1 MALHSL
7 RISTLAFVAGLALLG
22 SPACKKGEEASPE
35 QGRRPGKQA
44 MSFPVEVVP
53 VSAERVEYA
62 VSAVGSVE
70 AFEQVQLTA
79 RVAGVV
85 EAVRFMEGDEVKQ
98 GQVLVEIDPARY
110 NLAVRA
116 ARATLDR
123 MTATQAEAAAGLER
137 REAEG
142 AEGVFSKEDIASWR
156 SKAATTAAQVAEAKV
171 AVDQALLN
179 LRDAYVRAPIQG
191 KIQTRT
197 VQTGQHV
204 AVGTVLATLL
214 RRDPLLLRFQIPAA
228 EAPRVRPGME
238 ARFQIKGDARTH
250 AAKLTHVADAADP
263 ATRMV
268 AVTGEVQ
275 GEGKDLL
282 RPGTFAEVTVPV
294 GASGDAPV
302 IPLTAVR
309 PSERGF
315 LAYVVDGTTARER
328 VLSLGLRTPDGRVEV
343 KSGLSAGERLV
354 VRGAE
359 ALREGAQVRVG
370 PPGSMP
376 GGDAAGHGGKG
387 GTAPPGS
394 PPGAAPAASGAAA
407 PAAPGAAAPAAPGA
421 AAPAAPGAAAPAAPG
436 AAAPAAP
443 GAAAPA
449 SPAGSAPATSPASST
464 RSAQ

>member
-1 MALHSL
+1 MVLQPIRVAALAL
-7 RISTLAFVAGLALLG
+7 VAGLVFLG
-22 SPACKKGEEASPE
+22 SPACKKGGEASPE
-35 QGRRPGKQA
+35 QGRKPAKQGL
-44 MSFPVEVVP
+44 SFPVEVVP
-53 VSAERVEYA
+53 VAAERVEYA
-62 VSAVGSVE
+62 VPAVGAVE

-85 EAVRFMEGDEVKQ
+85 EAVRFMEGAEVKA

-142 AEGVFSKEDIASWR
+142 ADGVFSKEDVASWR
-156 SKAATTAAQVAEAKV
+156 SRAATTAAQVAEAKV

-204 AVGTVLATLL
+204 PVGTVLATLL

-228 EAPRVRPGME
+228 DAPRVRPDME
-238 ARFQIKGDARTH
+238 ARFTVKGDARTYS
-250 AAKLTHVADAADP
+250 ARLTHVADAADP

-275 GEGKDLL
+275 GEGKELL

-302 IPLTAVR
+302 IPLTSVR

-343 KSGLSAGERLV
+343 KSGLSVGELLV
-354 VRGAE
+354 TRGAE
-359 ALREGAQVRVG
+359 ALREGAQVRIAA
-370 PPGSMP
+370 PGSVP
-376 GGDAAGHGGKG
+376 GGQAAGHRPEGGADASASAAG
-387 GTAPPGS
+387 AS
-394 PPGAAPAASGAAA
+394 PPASSGASPPAASSGASP
-407 PAAPGAAAPAAPGA
+407 PASSGASPLT
-421 AAPAAPGAAAPAAPG
+421 
-436 AAAPAAP
+436 
-443 GAAAPA
+443 APA
-449 SPAGSAPATSPASST
+449 SSS
-464 RSAQ
+464 RSVP

>member
-1 MALHSL
+1 MALQPL
-7 RISTLAFVAGLALLG
+7 RVAALALVAGLVFLG
-22 SPACKKGEEASPE
+22 SPACKKGDEASPE
-35 QGRRPGKQA
+35 QGRRPGKGT
-44 MSFPVEVVP
+44 SFPVEVVP
-53 VSAERVEYA
+53 VAAERVEYA
-62 VSAVGSVE
+62 VPAVGTVE

-85 EAVRFMEGDEVKQ
+85 EAVRFMEGDEVKA

-142 AEGVFSKEDIASWR
+142 AEGVFSKEDVASWR
-156 SKAATTAAQVAEAKV
+156 SRSAITSAQVAEAKI

-214 RRDPLLLRFQIPAA
+214 RRDPLLLRFQIPAPDA
-228 EAPRVRPGME
+228 TRIRPDME
-238 ARFQIKGDARTH
+238 ARFQVKGDARTYT
-250 AAKLTHVADAADP
+250 AKLTHVADAADP

-275 GEGKDLL
+275 GEGKELL
-282 RPGTFAEVTVPV
+282 RAGTFAEVTVPV

-370 PPGSMP
+370 PPGSLP
-376 GGDAAGHGGKG
+376 EGQTAGHAREGAGA
-387 GTAPPGS
+387 TPPS
-394 PPGAAPAASGAAA
+394 SAGAAA
-407 PAAPGAAAPAAPGA
+407 PAAPGGATPPSSAGA
-421 AAPAAPGAAAPAAPG
+421 AAPAAPGG
-436 AAAPAAP
+436 ATPPSSA
-443 GAAAPA
+443 GAT
-449 SPAGSAPATSPASST
+449 PATSPASST
-464 RSAQ
+464 RSAP

>member
-1 MALHSL
+1 MVLQ
-7 RISTLAFVAGLALLG
+7 RIRIAALALVVGLVFFG
-22 SPACKKGEEASPE
+22 TPGCKKGEATPE
-35 QGRRPGKQA
+35 QGRRQGRQA

-53 VSAERVEYA
+53 VTAEQVEY
-62 VSAVGSVE
+62 VVPAVGTVE

-85 EAVRFMEGDEVKQ
+85 EAVRFMEGDEVKA

-123 MTATQAEAAAGLER
+123 VTAAQAEAAAGLER

-142 AEGVFSKEDIASWR
+142 AEGVFSKEEIASWR
-156 SKAATTAAQVAEAKV
+156 SRSATTAAQVAEARV
-171 AVDQALLN
+171 ALDQALLN

-197 VQTGQHV
+197 VQTGQYV

-214 RRDPLLLRFQIPAA
+214 RRDPLLLRFQIPDA

-238 ARFQIKGDARTH
+238 ARFTVKGDARTFT
-250 AAKLTHVADAADP
+250 AKLTHVADAADP

-275 GEGKDLL
+275 GEGKDVL

-294 GASGDAPV
+294 GSSGDAPV

-315 LAYVVDGTTARER
+315 LAYVVDGDVARER
-328 VLSLGLRTPDGRVEV
+328 VLSLGLRTANGRVEV
-343 KSGLSAGERLV
+343 KSGLSVGERLV

-359 ALREGAQVRVG
+359 ALRDGVRVRIGSPVGGPGAQA
-370 PPGSMP
+370 
-376 GGDAAGHGGKG
+376 GDGAGAGE
-387 GTAPPGS
+387 APP
-394 PPGAAPAASGAAA
+394 PPSGAAPSAASSAAAPSSSGAATPSDVPA
-407 PAAPGAAAPAAPGA
+407 AASSPAAPAGATPQT
-421 AAPAAPGAAAPAAPG
+421 
-436 AAAPAAP
+436 
-443 GAAAPA
+443 
-449 SPAGSAPATSPASST
+449 SPRSAP
-464 RSAQ
+464 

>member
-1 MALHSL
+1 MVLQPI
-7 RISTLAFVAGLALLG
+7 RVAALALVAALVFLG
-22 SPACKKGEEASPE
+22 SPACKKGGEASPE
-35 QGRRPGKQA
+35 QGRKPAKQGL
-44 MSFPVEVVP
+44 SFPVEVVP
-53 VSAERVEYA
+53 VAAERVEYA
-62 VSAVGSVE
+62 VPAVGAVE

-85 EAVRFMEGDEVKQ
+85 EAVRFMEGAEVKA

-123 MTATQAEAAAGLER
+123 VTATQAEAAAGLER

-142 AEGVFSKEDIASWR
+142 ADGVFSKEDVASWR
-156 SKAATTAAQVAEAKV
+156 SRAATTAAQVAEAKV

-204 AVGTVLATLL
+204 PVGTVLATLL

-228 EAPRVRPGME
+228 DAPRVRPDME
-238 ARFQIKGDARTH
+238 ARFTVKGDARTYS
-250 AAKLTHVADAADP
+250 ARLTHVADAADP

-275 GEGKDLL
+275 GEGKELL

-302 IPLTAVR
+302 IPLTSVR

-343 KSGLSAGERLV
+343 KSGLSVGELLV
-354 VRGAE
+354 ARGAE
-359 ALREGAQVRVG
+359 ALREGAQVRIAA
-370 PPGSMP
+370 PGSVP
-376 GGDAAGHGGKG
+376 GGQAAGRHPEGGADASASAAG
-387 GTAPPGS
+387 AS
-394 PPGAAPAASGAAA
+394 PPAASSGASP
-407 PAAPGAAAPAAPGA
+407 PAASSGASPLT
-421 AAPAAPGAAAPAAPG
+421 
-436 AAAPAAP
+436 
-443 GAAAPA
+443 APA
-449 SPAGSAPATSPASST
+449 SSS
-464 RSAQ
+464 RSVP

>member
-1 MALHSL
+1 MVLQPIRVAALAL
-7 RISTLAFVAGLALLG
+7 VAGLVFLG
-22 SPACKKGEEASPE
+22 SPACKKGGEASPE
-35 QGRRPGKQA
+35 QGRKPAKQGL
-44 MSFPVEVVP
+44 SFPVEVVP
-53 VSAERVEYA
+53 VAAERVEYA
-62 VSAVGSVE
+62 VPAVGAVE

-85 EAVRFMEGDEVKQ
+85 EAVRFMEGAEVKA

-142 AEGVFSKEDIASWR
+142 ADGVFSKEDVASWR
-156 SKAATTAAQVAEAKV
+156 SRAATTAAQVAEAKV

-204 AVGTVLATLL
+204 PVGTVLATLL

-228 EAPRVRPGME
+228 DAPRVRPDME
-238 ARFQIKGDARTH
+238 ARFTVKGDARTYS
-250 AAKLTHVADAADP
+250 ARLTHVADAADP

-275 GEGKDLL
+275 GEGKELL

-302 IPLTAVR
+302 IPLTSVR

-343 KSGLSAGERLV
+343 KSGLSVGELLV
-354 VRGAE
+354 TRGAE
-359 ALREGAQVRVG
+359 ALREGAQVRIAA
-370 PPGSMP
+370 PGSVP
-376 GGDAAGHGGKG
+376 GGQAAGHRPEGGADAG
-387 GTAPPGS
+387 ASAAGAS
-394 PPGAAPAASGAAA
+394 PPASSGASPPAASSGASP
-407 PAAPGAAAPAAPGA
+407 PASSGASPLT
-421 AAPAAPGAAAPAAPG
+421 
-436 AAAPAAP
+436 
-443 GAAAPA
+443 APA
-449 SPAGSAPATSPASST
+449 SSS
-464 RSAQ
+464 RSVP

>member
-1 MALHSL
+1 MVLQPI
-7 RISTLAFVAGLALLG
+7 RIAALALVSGLLFLG
-22 SPACKKGEEASPE
+22 SPACSKGEEASAE
-35 QGRRPGKQA
+35 KGRRPGKQG
-44 MSFPVEVVP
+44 MSFPVEVVT
-53 VSAERVEYA
+53 VAAERVEYA
-62 VSAVGSVE
+62 IPAVGTVE

-85 EAVRFMEGDEVKQ
+85 EAVRFMEGDEVKAA
-98 GQVLVEIDPARY
+98 QVLVEIDPARY

-123 MTATQAEAAAGLER
+123 MNATQAEAASGLER

-156 SKAATTAAQVAEAKV
+156 SRAATTAAQVAEAKV
-171 AVDQALLN
+171 ALDQALLN
-179 LRDAYVRAPIQG
+179 LRDAYVRAPIAG

-204 AVGTVLATLL
+204 AVGAVLATLL

-228 EAPRVRPGME
+228 DALRIRPGME
-238 ARFQIKGDARTH
+238 ARFQVKGDAQTYSAR
-250 AAKLTHVADAADP
+250 LTHVADAADP

-275 GEGKDLL
+275 GEGKELL

-328 VLSLGLRTPDGRVEV
+328 VLSLGLRTPNGRVEV
-343 KSGLSAGERLV
+343 KSGLAVGERLV

-359 ALREGAQVRVG
+359 ALREGAQVRVA

-376 GGDAAGHGGKG
+376 GGQPAGHAGEGAG
-387 GTAPPGS
+387 AS
-394 PPGAAPAASGAAA
+394 P
-407 PAAPGAAAPAAPGA
+407 
-421 AAPAAPGAAAPAAPG
+421 
-436 AAAPAAP
+436 
-443 GAAAPA
+443 PA
-449 SPAGSAPATSPASST
+449 SPAGPAPTAPAGSSPTTPAGAPAPTPPAGPAPATSPASST
-464 RSAQ
+464 RSAP

>member
-1 MALHSL
+1 
-7 RISTLAFVAGLALLG
+7 
-22 SPACKKGEEASPE
+22 
-35 QGRRPGKQA
+35 

-53 VSAERVEYA
+53 VAAERVEYA
-62 VSAVGSVE
+62 VPAVGSVE

-156 SKAATTAAQVAEAKV
+156 SKAATTAAQVSEAKV

-204 AVGTVLATLL
+204 AVGMVLATLL

-228 EAPRVRPGME
+228 EAPRVQPGME
-238 ARFQIKGDARTH
+238 ARFQIKGDARTFT
-250 AAKLTHVADAADP
+250 AKLTHVADAADP

-376 GGDAAGHGGKG
+376 GDQAAGHGGKAGAEG
-387 GTAPPGS
+387 GPAPPGS
-394 PPGAAPAASGAAA
+394 PPGAA
-407 PAAPGAAAPAAPGA
+407 APGAGAPAPPGA
-421 AAPAAPGAAAPAAPG
+421 G
-436 AAAPAAP
+436 APAAP

>member
-1 MALHSL
+1 MALQPF
-7 RISTLAFVAGLALLG
+7 RVAALALVAGLVLIG

-35 QGRRPGKQA
+35 QGRRPGKQG
-44 MSFPVEVVP
+44 MSFPVEIAQVA
-53 VSAERVEYA
+53 AERVEYA
-62 VSAVGSVE
+62 VPAVGSVD

-85 EAVRFMEGDEVKQ
+85 ETVRFMEGDEVKA

-123 MTATQAEAAAGLER
+123 MTATQAEAASGLER

-142 AEGVFSKEDIASWR
+142 AEGVFSKEDVASWR
-156 SKAATTAAQVAEAKV
+156 SRSATTAAQVAEAKV

-191 KIQTRT
+191 RIQTRT

-228 EAPRVRPGME
+228 DAARVRTGME
-238 ARFQIKGDARTH
+238 ARFTVKGDARAYT
-250 AAKLTHVADAADP
+250 AELTHVADAADP

-275 GEGKDLL
+275 GEGKELL

-294 GASGDAPV
+294 GASGEAPV
-302 IPLTAVR
+302 IPQTAVR

-328 VLSLGLRTPDGRVEV
+328 VLSLGLRTADGRVEV
-343 KSGLSAGERLV
+343 KSGLSVGERLV

-359 ALREGAQVRVG
+359 ALRDGSQVRAAQ
-370 PPGSMP
+370 PGSMP
-376 GGDAAGHGGKG
+376 EGQAAGHAREGEG
-387 GTAPPGS
+387 AGS
-394 PPGAAPAASGAAA
+394 PPGSSAGSP
-407 PAAPGAAAPAAPGA
+407 PGSSAGSPP
-421 AAPAAPGAAAPAAPG
+421 PTL
-436 AAAPAAP
+436 
-443 GAAAPA
+443 PA
-449 SPAGSAPATSPASST
+449 SSSAAPAGSAPATSPASST
-464 RSAQ
+464 RSAP

>member
-1 MALHSL
+1 MALQPI
-7 RISTLAFVAGLALLG
+7 RVAALALVAGLVLIG

-35 QGRRPGKQA
+35 QGRRPGKQG
-44 MSFPVEVVP
+44 MSFPVEVAP
-53 VSAERVEYA
+53 VAAERVEYA
-62 VSAVGSVE
+62 VPAVGSVE

-85 EAVRFMEGDEVKQ
+85 EAVRFMEGDEVKA

-123 MTATQAEAAAGLER
+123 MTATQAEAASGLER
-137 REAEG
+137 READG
-142 AEGVFSKEDIASWR
+142 AEGVFSKEDVASWR
-156 SKAATTAAQVAEAKV
+156 SRAATTAAQVAEAKV

-228 EAPRVRPGME
+228 DAARVRPGME
-238 ARFQIKGDARTH
+238 ARFTVKGDARAYT
-250 AAKLTHVADAADP
+250 AKLTHVADAADP

-268 AVTGEVQ
+268 AATGEVQ

-282 RPGTFAEVTVPV
+282 RAGTFAEVTVPV
-294 GASGDAPV
+294 GASGEAPV
-302 IPLTAVR
+302 IPQTAVR

-328 VLSLGLRTPDGRVEV
+328 VLSLGLRTADGRVEV

-359 ALREGAQVRVG
+359 ALRDGAQVRVA
-370 PPGSMP
+370 PPGTMP
-376 GGDAAGHGGKG
+376 EGQAPGHAREGADAG
-387 GTAPPGS
+387 APPGS
-394 PPGAAPAASGAAA
+394 PPGAPPGAPAGPPPGSPAGSPPPTLPAGSSAA
-407 PAAPGAAAPAAPGA
+407 
-421 AAPAAPGAAAPAAPG
+421 
-436 AAAPAAP
+436 
-443 GAAAPA
+443 
-449 SPAGSAPATSPASST
+449 PAGSAPPTSPASST
-464 RSAQ
+464 RSAP

>member
-1 MALHSL
+1 MVLQPI
-7 RISTLAFVAGLALLG
+7 RVAALALVAALVFLG
-22 SPACKKGEEASPE
+22 SPACKKGGEASPE
-35 QGRRPGKQA
+35 QGRKPAKQGL
-44 MSFPVEVVP
+44 SFPVEVVP
-53 VSAERVEYA
+53 VAAERVEYA
-62 VSAVGSVE
+62 VPAVGAVE

-85 EAVRFMEGDEVKQ
+85 EAVRFMEGAEVKA

-142 AEGVFSKEDIASWR
+142 ADGVFSKEDVASWR
-156 SKAATTAAQVAEAKV
+156 SRAATTAAQVAEAKV

-204 AVGTVLATLL
+204 PVGTVLATLL

-228 EAPRVRPGME
+228 DAPRVRPDME
-238 ARFQIKGDARTH
+238 ARFTVKGDARTYS
-250 AAKLTHVADAADP
+250 ARLTHVADAADP

-275 GEGKDLL
+275 GEGKELL

-302 IPLTAVR
+302 IPLTSVR

-343 KSGLSAGERLV
+343 KSGLSVGELLV
-354 VRGAE
+354 ARGAE
-359 ALREGAQVRVG
+359 ALREGAQVRIAA
-370 PPGSMP
+370 PGSVP
-376 GGDAAGHGGKG
+376 GGQAAGRHPEGGADASASAAG
-387 GTAPPGS
+387 AS
-394 PPGAAPAASGAAA
+394 PPAASSGASP
-407 PAAPGAAAPAAPGA
+407 PAASSGASPPAASSGA
-421 AAPAAPGAAAPAAPG
+421 SPLT
-436 AAAPAAP
+436 
-443 GAAAPA
+443 APA
-449 SPAGSAPATSPASST
+449 SSS
-464 RSAQ
+464 RSVP

>member
-1 MALHSL
+1 MALQPI
-7 RISTLAFVAGLALLG
+7 RVAALALVAGLVFLG

-35 QGRRPGKQA
+35 QGRRPGKGT
-44 MSFPVEVVP
+44 SFPVEVVP
-53 VSAERVEYA
+53 VAAERVEYA
-62 VSAVGSVE
+62 VPAVGTVE

-85 EAVRFMEGDEVKQ
+85 EAVRFMEGDEVKA

-142 AEGVFSKEDIASWR
+142 AEGVFSKEDVASWR
-156 SKAATTAAQVAEAKV
+156 SRSAITSAQVAEAKI

-214 RRDPLLLRFQIPAA
+214 RRDPLLLRFQIPAPD
-228 EAPRVRPGME
+228 APRVRPDME
-238 ARFQIKGDARTH
+238 ARFQVKGDARTYT
-250 AAKLTHVADAADP
+250 AKLTHVADAADP

-275 GEGKDLL
+275 GEGKELL

-370 PPGSMP
+370 PPGSLP
-376 GGDAAGHGGKG
+376 EGQTAGHAREGAG
-387 GTAPPGS
+387 APPPS
-394 PPGAAPAASGAAA
+394 SAGAAA
-407 PAAPGAAAPAAPGA
+407 PAAPAGATPPSSAGAAAPAAPAGA
-421 AAPAAPGAAAPAAPG
+421 PPPSSAGAT
-436 AAAPAAP
+436 
-443 GAAAPA
+443 
-449 SPAGSAPATSPASST
+449 PATSPASST
-464 RSAQ
+464 RSAP

>member
-1 MALHSL
+1 MALQPI
-7 RISTLAFVAGLALLG
+7 RVAALALVAALLVLG

-35 QGRRPGKQA
+35 QGRRPGGKQG
-44 MSFPVEVVP
+44 MSFPVEVVT
-53 VSAERVEYA
+53 VAAERVEYA
-62 VSAVGSVE
+62 IPAVGTVE

-85 EAVRFMEGDEVKQ
+85 EAVRFMEGDEVKA

-123 MTATQAEAAAGLER
+123 MNATQAEAASGLER

-156 SKAATTAAQVAEAKV
+156 SRAATTAAQVAEAKV

-179 LRDAYVRAPIQG
+179 LRDAYVRAPIEG

-214 RRDPLLLRFQIPAA
+214 RRDPLLLRFQLPAA
-228 EAPRVRPGME
+228 DAPRVRPGME
-238 ARFQIKGDARTH
+238 ARFQVKGDARTYS
-250 AAKLTHVADAADP
+250 AKLTHVADAADP

-268 AVTGEVQ
+268 AATGEVQ
-275 GEGKDLL
+275 GEGKELL
-282 RPGTFAEVTVPV
+282 RPGTFTEVTVPV

-343 KSGLSAGERLV
+343 KAGLSAGERLV

-359 ALREGAQVRVG
+359 ALREGAQVRI
-370 PPGSMP
+370 
-376 GGDAAGHGGKG
+376 
-387 GTAPPGS
+387 APPGS
-394 PPGAAPAASGAAA
+394 
-407 PAAPGAAAPAAPGA
+407 APGGQPAGHAGEGAGAPPPTA
-421 AAPAAPGAAAPAAPG
+421 
-436 AAAPAAP
+436 
-443 GAAAPA
+443 
-449 SPAGSAPATSPASST
+449 PAGSAPATPAGSAPTAPAGAPAPTPLAGSAPTTPAGAPAPTPPAGSTPTTSPASST
-464 RSAQ
+464 RSAP

>member
-1 MALHSL
+1 MALQPI
-7 RISTLAFVAGLALLG
+7 RVAALALVAGLVLLG
-22 SPACKKGEEASPE
+22 SPACKKGDEASPE
-35 QGRRPGKQA
+35 QGRKPGKGT
-44 MSFPVEVVP
+44 SFPVEVVP
-53 VSAERVEYA
+53 VAAERVEYA
-62 VSAVGSVE
+62 VPAVGTVE

-85 EAVRFMEGDEVKQ
+85 EAVRFMEGDEVKA

-142 AEGVFSKEDIASWR
+142 AEGVFSKEDVASWR
-156 SKAATTAAQVAEAKV
+156 SRSAITSAQVAEAKI

-214 RRDPLLLRFQIPAA
+214 RRDPLLLRFQIPGPD
-228 EAPRVRPGME
+228 APRVRPDME
-238 ARFQIKGDARTH
+238 ARFQVKGDARTYT
-250 AAKLTHVADAADP
+250 AKLTHVADAADP

-275 GEGKDLL
+275 GEGKELL

-343 KSGLSAGERLV
+343 KAGLSAGERLV

-370 PPGSMP
+370 PPGSLP
-376 GGDAAGHGGKG
+376 QGQTAGHATEGA
-387 GTAPPGS
+387 GTTPPS
-394 PPGAAPAASGAAA
+394 SAGAAA
-407 PAAPGAAAPAAPGA
+407 PAAPAGATPPSSAGAAAPAAPAGA
-421 AAPAAPGAAAPAAPG
+421 APPSSAGAT
-436 AAAPAAP
+436 
-443 GAAAPA
+443 
-449 SPAGSAPATSPASST
+449 PATSPASST
-464 RSAQ
+464 RSAP

>member
-1 MALHSL
+1 MVLQRIRIAALAL
-7 RISTLAFVAGLALLG
+7 VAGLAFFG
-22 SPACKKGEEASPE
+22 TPACKRGEATPE
-35 QGRRPGKQA
+35 QGRRQGKQA

-53 VSAERVEYA
+53 VTAERVEYA
-62 VSAVGSVE
+62 VPAVGTVD

-85 EAVRFMEGDEVKQ
+85 EAVRFMEGDEVKA

-123 MTATQAEAAAGLER
+123 VTAAQAEAAAGLER

-142 AEGVFSKEDIASWR
+142 AEGVFSKEEIASWR

-214 RRDPLLLRFQIPAA
+214 RRDPLLLRFQIPASD
-228 EAPRVRPGME
+228 APRVRPGME
-238 ARFQIKGDARTH
+238 ARFTVKGDARTFT
-250 AAKLTHVADAADP
+250 AKLTHVADAADP

-275 GEGKDLL
+275 GEGKDAL

-315 LAYVVDGTTARER
+315 LAYVVDGDVARER
-328 VLSLGLRTPDGRVEV
+328 VLSLGLRTANGRVEV
-343 KSGLSAGERLV
+343 MSGLSVGERLV

-359 ALREGAQVRVG
+359 ALRDGAKVRVS
-370 PPGSMP
+370 PPGSVP
-376 GGDAAGHGGKG
+376 GAAAGDGADAGE
-387 GTAPPGS
+387 APPS
-394 PPGAAPAASGAAA
+394 PPGAAPPTVPAAASS
-407 PAAPGAAAPAAPGA
+407 
-421 AAPAAPGAAAPAAPG
+421 
-436 AAAPAAP
+436 
-443 GAAAPA
+443 PA
-449 SPAGSAPATSPASST
+449 SPPGASSPASPPGATPPASP
-464 RSAQ
+464 RSAP

>member
-1 MALHSL
+1 MVLQPIRVAALAL
-7 RISTLAFVAGLALLG
+7 VAGLVFLG
-22 SPACKKGEEASPE
+22 SPACKKGGEASPD
-35 QGRRPGKQA
+35 QGRKPAKQG

-53 VSAERVEYA
+53 VAAERVEYA
-62 VSAVGSVE
+62 VPAVGTVE

-85 EAVRFMEGDEVKQ
+85 EAVRFMEGAEVKA

-116 ARATLDR
+116 ARATLER

-142 AEGVFSKEDIASWR
+142 AEGVFSKEDVASWR
-156 SKAATTAAQVAEAKV
+156 SRAATTAAQVAEAKV

-204 AVGTVLATLL
+204 PVGTVLATLL

-228 EAPRVRPGME
+228 DASRVRPDME
-238 ARFQIKGDARTH
+238 ARFTVKGDAQTYSAR
-250 AAKLTHVADAADP
+250 LTHVADAADP

-275 GEGKDLL
+275 GEGKELL

-354 VRGAE
+354 ARGAE
-359 ALREGAQVRVG
+359 ALREGAQVRI
-370 PPGSMP
+370 
-376 GGDAAGHGGKG
+376 
-387 GTAPPGS
+387 APPGS
-394 PPGAAPAASGAAA
+394 VPGGQATGHTEGGAGAGAS
-407 PAAPGAAAPAAPGA
+407 
-421 AAPAAPGAAAPAAPG
+421 
-436 AAAPAAP
+436 
-443 GAAAPA
+443 PA
-449 SPAGSAPATSPASST
+449 SPSTGASPPAPPPGPSPASPSAVASPPASAVGTPPPALPAGASPPASSAGASPQTSPASST
-464 RSAQ
+464 RSVP

>member
-1 MALHSL
+1 MALQPI
-7 RISTLAFVAGLALLG
+7 RVAALALVAGLVFIG

-35 QGRRPGKQA
+35 QGRRPGKQG
-44 MSFPVEVVP
+44 MSFPVEVAP
-53 VSAERVEYA
+53 VAAERVEYA
-62 VSAVGSVE
+62 VPAVGSVE

-85 EAVRFMEGDEVKQ
+85 EAVRFMEGDEVKA

-123 MTATQAEAAAGLER
+123 MTATQAEAASGLER

-142 AEGVFSKEDIASWR
+142 AEGVFSKEDVASWR
-156 SKAATTAAQVAEAKV
+156 SRAATTAAQVAEAKI

-228 EAPRVRPGME
+228 DAARVRPGME
-238 ARFQIKGDARTH
+238 ARFTVKGDARAYT
-250 AAKLTHVADAADP
+250 AKLTHVADAADP

-294 GASGDAPV
+294 GASGEAPV
-302 IPLTAVR
+302 IPQTAVR

-328 VLSLGLRTPDGRVEV
+328 VLSLGLRTADGRVEV

-359 ALREGAQVRVG
+359 ALRDGSQVRVAPPG
-370 PPGSMP
+370 TMPEGQAAGHAREGAGAGAPPGAPAGSPPGSP
-376 GGDAAGHGGKG
+376 AG
-387 GTAPPGS
+387 APPGS
-394 PPGAAPAASGAAA
+394 PAGSPTPTLPAGSSAA
-407 PAAPGAAAPAAPGA
+407 
-421 AAPAAPGAAAPAAPG
+421 
-436 AAAPAAP
+436 
-443 GAAAPA
+443 
-449 SPAGSAPATSPASST
+449 PAGSAPPTSPASST
-464 RSAQ
+464 RSAP

>member
-1 MALHSL
+1 MVLQPIRVPA
-7 RISTLAFVAGLALLG
+7 LALVAALVFLG
-22 SPACKKGEEASPE
+22 SPACKKGGEASPE
-35 QGRRPGKQA
+35 QGRKPAKQGL
-44 MSFPVEVVP
+44 SFPVEVVP
-53 VSAERVEYA
+53 VAAERVEYA
-62 VSAVGSVE
+62 VPAVGAVE

-85 EAVRFMEGDEVKQ
+85 EAVRFMEGAEVKA

-116 ARATLDR
+116 ARATLER

-142 AEGVFSKEDIASWR
+142 ADGVFSKEDVASWR
-156 SKAATTAAQVAEAKV
+156 SRAATTAAQVAEAKV

-204 AVGTVLATLL
+204 PVGTVLATLL

-228 EAPRVRPGME
+228 DAPRVRPDME
-238 ARFQIKGDARTH
+238 ARFTVKGDARTYN
-250 AAKLTHVADAADP
+250 ARLTHVADAADP

-275 GEGKDLL
+275 GEGKELL

-302 IPLTAVR
+302 IPLTSVR

-343 KSGLSAGERLV
+343 KSGLSVGELLV
-354 VRGAE
+354 ARGAE
-359 ALREGAQVRVG
+359 ALREGAQVRIAA
-370 PPGSMP
+370 PGSVP
-376 GGDAAGHGGKG
+376 GGQAAGHPPEGGAG
-387 GTAPPGS
+387 ASASAAGAS
-394 PPGAAPAASGAAA
+394 PPPAASSGASP
-407 PAAPGAAAPAAPGA
+407 PAASSGASPPPASSGA
-421 AAPAAPGAAAPAAPG
+421 SPLT
-436 AAAPAAP
+436 
-443 GAAAPA
+443 APA
-449 SPAGSAPATSPASST
+449 SSS
-464 RSAQ
+464 RSVP

>member
-1 MALHSL
+1 MALQPI
-7 RISTLAFVAGLALLG
+7 RVAALALVAGLVLLG

-35 QGRRPGKQA
+35 QGRRPGKGT
-44 MSFPVEVVP
+44 SFPVEVVP
-53 VSAERVEYA
+53 VAAERVEYA
-62 VSAVGSVE
+62 VPAVGTVE

-85 EAVRFMEGDEVKQ
+85 EAVRFMEGDEVKA

-123 MTATQAEAAAGLER
+123 MTATQAEAVAGLER

-142 AEGVFSKEDIASWR
+142 AEGVFSKEDVASWR
-156 SKAATTAAQVAEAKV
+156 SRSAITSAQVAEAKI

-214 RRDPLLLRFQIPAA
+214 RRDPLLLRFQIPAPD
-228 EAPRVRPGME
+228 APRVRPDME
-238 ARFQIKGDARTH
+238 ARFQVKGDARTYT
-250 AAKLTHVADAADP
+250 AKLTHVADAADP

-282 RPGTFAEVTVPV
+282 RSGTFAEVTVPV

-370 PPGSMP
+370 PPGSQP
-376 GGDAAGHGGKG
+376 EGQTAGHAREGAGA
-387 GTAPPGS
+387 TPPS
-394 PPGAAPAASGAAA
+394 SAGAAA
-407 PAAPGAAAPAAPGA
+407 PVAPAGAAPPSVAPAGATPPSSAGAAAPVAPAGAAPPSSAGA
-421 AAPAAPGAAAPAAPG
+421 
-436 AAAPAAP
+436 
-443 GAAAPA
+443 
-449 SPAGSAPATSPASST
+449 APATSPASST
-464 RSAQ
+464 RSAP

>member
-1 MALHSL
+1 MEFQPFRIAALA
-7 RISTLAFVAGLALLG
+7 LAAGLLLAG
-22 SPACKKGEEASPE
+22 PSGCKKGDDAAPG
-35 QGRRPGKQA
+35 QGRGQQGKRA
-44 MSFPVEVVP
+44 MSFPVEVAP
-53 VSAERVEYA
+53 VAVERVEY
-62 VSAVGSVE
+62 VIPAVGTVE

-85 EAVRFMEGDEVKQ
+85 EAVRFMEGDEVKR

-123 MTATQAEAAAGLER
+123 VTAAQAEAAAGLER

-142 AEGVFSKEDIASWR
+142 AEGVFSKEDVASWR
-156 SKAATTAAQVAEAKV
+156 SRAAVTAAQVAEAKV
-171 AVDQALLN
+171 ALDQAQLN
-179 LRDAYVRAPIQG
+179 LRDAYVRAPIEG

-228 EAPRVRPGME
+228 EAPRVRPAME
-238 ARFQIKGDARTH
+238 ARFKIKGDPRTFT
-250 AAKLTHVADAADP
+250 AKLTHVADAADP

-275 GEGKDLL
+275 GEGKTEL

-302 IPLTAVR
+302 IPQTAVR

-315 LAYVVDGTTARER
+315 LAYVVEGTVARER
-328 VLSLGLRTPDGRVEV
+328 VLNLGLRTPDGRVEV
-343 KSGLSAGERLV
+343 KSGLSAGEQLV
-354 VRGAE
+354 VRGVE
-359 ALREGAQVRVG
+359 ALREGAQVRLA
-370 PPGSMP
+370 PPGSLASPGGQRAGHAGPAASPDGGPAANAGTPAANAGAPAANAGTPAANPGAPAASAGAPASNPGAPAAGP
-376 GGDAAGHGGKG
+376 GGDA
-387 GTAPPGS
+387 
-394 PPGAAPAASGAAA
+394 GAAQP
-407 PAAPGAAAPAAPGA
+407 
-421 AAPAAPGAAAPAAPG
+421 
-436 AAAPAAP
+436 
-443 GAAAPA
+443 
-449 SPAGSAPATSPASST
+449 TLPASSA
-464 RSAQ
+464 RSVP

>member
-1 MALHSL
+1 MVLQPIRVAALAL
-7 RISTLAFVAGLALLG
+7 VAGLVFLG

-35 QGRRPGKQA
+35 QGRKPAKQGL
-44 MSFPVEVVP
+44 SFPVEVVP
-53 VSAERVEYA
+53 VAAERVEYA
-62 VSAVGSVE
+62 VPAVGAVE

-85 EAVRFMEGDEVKQ
+85 EAVRFMEGAEVKA

-116 ARATLDR
+116 ARATLER

-142 AEGVFSKEDIASWR
+142 ADGVFSKEDVASWR
-156 SKAATTAAQVAEAKV
+156 SRAATTAAQVAEAKV

-204 AVGTVLATLL
+204 PVGTVLATLL

-228 EAPRVRPGME
+228 DAPRVRPDME
-238 ARFQIKGDARTH
+238 ARFTVKGDARTYS
-250 AAKLTHVADAADP
+250 ARLTHVADAADP

-275 GEGKDLL
+275 GEGKELL

-302 IPLTAVR
+302 IPLTSVR

-315 LAYVVDGTTARER
+315 LAYVIDGTAARER

-343 KSGLSAGERLV
+343 KSGLSVGELLV

-359 ALREGAQVRVG
+359 ALREGAQVRIAA
-370 PPGSMP
+370 PGSVP
-376 GGDAAGHGGKG
+376 GGQATGHRSEGGADASASAAG
-387 GTAPPGS
+387 AS
-394 PPGAAPAASGAAA
+394 PPAASTGAS
-407 PAAPGAAAPAAPGA
+407 P
-421 AAPAAPGAAAPAAPG
+421 
-436 AAAPAAP
+436 
-443 GAAAPA
+443 PA
-449 SPAGSAPATSPASST
+449 SAGASPPASAGASPLTSPASSS
-464 RSAQ
+464 RSVP

>member
-1 MALHSL
+1 MALQPT
-7 RISTLAFVAGLALLG
+7 RVAALALVAGLVFLG
-22 SPACKKGEEASPE
+22 TPACKKGEEASPE
-35 QGRRPGKQA
+35 QGRRPGKGT
-44 MSFPVEVVP
+44 SFPVEVVP
-53 VSAERVEYA
+53 VAAERVEYA
-62 VSAVGSVE
+62 VPAVGTVE

-85 EAVRFMEGDEVKQ
+85 EAVRFMEGDEVKA

-142 AEGVFSKEDIASWR
+142 AEGVFSKEDVASWR
-156 SKAATTAAQVAEAKV
+156 SRSAITSAQVAEAKV

-214 RRDPLLLRFQIPAA
+214 RRDPLLLRFQIPSPD
-228 EAPRVRPGME
+228 APRVRPDME
-238 ARFQIKGDARTH
+238 ARFQVKGDARTYT
-250 AAKLTHVADAADP
+250 AKLTHVADAADP

-275 GEGKDLL
+275 GEGKELL
-282 RPGTFAEVTVPV
+282 RAGTFAEVTVPV

-370 PPGSMP
+370 PPGSLP
-376 GGDAAGHGGKG
+376 EGQTAGHAREGAG
-387 GTAPPGS
+387 AS
-394 PPGAAPAASGAAA
+394 PPSSAGAAA
-407 PAAPGAAAPAAPGA
+407 PAAPAGAAPPSSAGAAAPAAA
-421 AAPAAPGAAAPAAPG
+421 AG
-436 AAAPAAP
+436 
-443 GAAAPA
+443 A
-449 SPAGSAPATSPASST
+449 SPPSSVGAAPATSPASST
-464 RSAQ
+464 RSAP

>member
-1 MALHSL
+1 MVLQPIRVAALAL
-7 RISTLAFVAGLALLG
+7 VTGLVLLG
-22 SPACKKGEEASPE
+22 SPACKKGGEASPE
-35 QGRRPGKQA
+35 QGRKPAKQGL
-44 MSFPVEVVP
+44 SFPVEVVP
-53 VSAERVEYA
+53 VAAERVEYA
-62 VSAVGSVE
+62 VPAVGAVE

-85 EAVRFMEGDEVKQ
+85 EAVRFMEGAEVKA

-142 AEGVFSKEDIASWR
+142 ADGVFSKEDVASWR
-156 SKAATTAAQVAEAKV
+156 SRAATTAAQVAEAKV

-204 AVGTVLATLL
+204 PVGTVLATLL

-228 EAPRVRPGME
+228 DAPRVRPDME
-238 ARFQIKGDARTH
+238 ARFTVKGDARTYS
-250 AAKLTHVADAADP
+250 ARLTHVADAADP

-275 GEGKDLL
+275 GEGKELL

-302 IPLTAVR
+302 IPLTSVR

-343 KSGLSAGERLV
+343 KSGLSVGELLV
-354 VRGAE
+354 ARGAE
-359 ALREGAQVRVG
+359 ALREGAQVRIAA
-370 PPGSMP
+370 PGSVP
-376 GGDAAGHGGKG
+376 GGQAAGHHPEGGADASASAAG
-387 GTAPPGS
+387 AS
-394 PPGAAPAASGAAA
+394 PPAASSGASP
-407 PAAPGAAAPAAPGA
+407 PASSGASPLT
-421 AAPAAPGAAAPAAPG
+421 
-436 AAAPAAP
+436 
-443 GAAAPA
+443 APA
-449 SPAGSAPATSPASST
+449 SSS
-464 RSAQ
+464 RSVP

>member
-1 MALHSL
+1 MALQPF
-7 RISTLAFVAGLALLG
+7 RVAALALVAGLVLIG

-35 QGRRPGKQA
+35 QGRKPGKQA
-44 MSFPVEVVP
+44 MSFPVEVAP
-53 VSAERVEYA
+53 VAAERVEYA
-62 VSAVGSVE
+62 VPAVGTVE

-85 EAVRFMEGDEVKQ
+85 EAVRFMEGDEVKA

-142 AEGVFSKEDIASWR
+142 AEGVFSKEEVASWR
-156 SKAATTAAQVAEAKV
+156 SRAATTAAQVAEAKI

-179 LRDAYVRAPIQG
+179 LRDAYVRAPIPG

-228 EAPRVRPGME
+228 DAPRVRPGME
-238 ARFQIKGDARTH
+238 ARFTVKGDARTY

-268 AVTGEVQ
+268 AATGEVQ

-302 IPLTAVR
+302 IPQTAVR

-315 LAYVVDGTTARER
+315 LAYVVDGTAARER
-328 VLSLGLRTPDGRVEV
+328 VLSLGLRTADGRVEV
-343 KSGLSAGERLV
+343 KSGLSVGERLV

-359 ALREGAQVRVG
+359 ALRDGSQVRIAT
-370 PPGSMP
+370 PGSLP
-376 GGDAAGHGGKG
+376 GGQAAGHAGE
-387 GTAPPGS
+387 
-394 PPGAAPAASGAAA
+394 GAGAGAAA
-407 PAAPGAAAPAAPGA
+407 GAPAGAAAGASAGAAPGAPAGAPPPTL
-421 AAPAAPGAAAPAAPG
+421 PAGSSPA
-436 AAAPAAP
+436 
-443 GAAAPA
+443 
-449 SPAGSAPATSPASST
+449 PAGSAPATSPASST
-464 RSAQ
+464 RSAP

>member
-1 MALHSL
+1 MALQPF
-7 RISTLAFVAGLALLG
+7 RVAALALVAGLALLG

-35 QGRRPGKQA
+35 QGRKPGKQA
-44 MSFPVEVVP
+44 MSFPVEVAP
-53 VSAERVEYA
+53 VAAERVEYA
-62 VSAVGSVE
+62 VPAVGTVE

-85 EAVRFMEGDEVKQ
+85 EAVRFMEGDEVKA

-142 AEGVFSKEDIASWR
+142 AEGVFSKEEVASWR
-156 SKAATTAAQVAEAKV
+156 SRAATTAAQVAEAKI

-179 LRDAYVRAPIQG
+179 LRDAYVRAPIPG

-228 EAPRVRPGME
+228 EATRVRPGME
-238 ARFQIKGDARTH
+238 ARFAVKGDARTYT
-250 AAKLTHVADAADP
+250 AKLTHVADAADP

-268 AVTGEVQ
+268 AATGEVQ

-302 IPLTAVR
+302 IPQTAVR

-328 VLSLGLRTPDGRVEV
+328 VLSLGLRTADGRVEV
-343 KSGLSAGERLV
+343 KSGLSVGERLV

-359 ALREGAQVRVG
+359 ALRDGSQVRIAT
-370 PPGSMP
+370 PGSLP
-376 GGDAAGHGGKG
+376 GGQAAGHAGE
-387 GTAPPGS
+387 
-394 PPGAAPAASGAAA
+394 GAGAG
-407 PAAPGAAAPAAPGA
+407 AAPGASAGAAAGAPAGAAPGA
-421 AAPAAPGAAAPAAPG
+421 PAGAPPPTLPAGSPPAPAGSPPA
-436 AAAPAAP
+436 
-443 GAAAPA
+443 
-449 SPAGSAPATSPASST
+449 PAGSAPAISPASST
-464 RSAQ
+464 RSAP

>member
-1 MALHSL
+1 MALQPI
-7 RISTLAFVAGLALLG
+7 RVAALALVAGLLFLG
-22 SPACKKGEEASPE
+22 SPACKKGEEASPD
-35 QGRRPGKQA
+35 QGRRPGKQG
-44 MSFPVEVVP
+44 MSFPVEVMP
-53 VSAERVEYA
+53 VAAERVEYA
-62 VSAVGSVE
+62 IPAVGTVE

-85 EAVRFMEGDEVKQ
+85 EAVRFMEGDEVKA

-142 AEGVFSKEDIASWR
+142 AEGVFSKEDVASWR
-156 SKAATTAAQVAEAKV
+156 SRAATTAAQVAEAKV

-179 LRDAYVRAPIQG
+179 LRDAYVRAPIEG

-228 EAPRVRPGME
+228 DAPRVRPGME
-238 ARFQIKGDARTH
+238 ARFLVKGDARTYG
-250 AAKLTHVADAADP
+250 AKLTHVADAADP

-268 AVTGEVQ
+268 AVTGEVL
-275 GEGKDLL
+275 GEGKELL

-302 IPLTAVR
+302 IPQTAVR

-359 ALREGAQVRVG
+359 ALREGAQVRVA

-376 GGDAAGHGGKG
+376 GGQPAGHAGEGAG
-387 GTAPPGS
+387 AP
-394 PPGAAPAASGAAA
+394 
-407 PAAPGAAAPAAPGA
+407 
-421 AAPAAPGAAAPAAPG
+421 
-436 AAAPAAP
+436 
-443 GAAAPA
+443 
-449 SPAGSAPATSPASST
+449 PAGSAPAAPADAPPTGSAPTGPAGAEPPAPAGSAPPTSPASST
-464 RSAQ
+464 RSAP

>member
-1 MALHSL
+1 MALQSI
-7 RISTLAFVAGLALLG
+7 RVAALALVAGLVFLG

-35 QGRRPGKQA
+35 QGRRPGKGT
-44 MSFPVEVVP
+44 SFPVEVVP
-53 VSAERVEYA
+53 VAAERVEYA
-62 VSAVGSVE
+62 VPAVGTVE

-85 EAVRFMEGDEVKQ
+85 EAVRFMEGDEVKA

-142 AEGVFSKEDIASWR
+142 AEGVFSKEDVASWR
-156 SKAATTAAQVAEAKV
+156 SRSAITSAQVAEAKI

-214 RRDPLLLRFQIPAA
+214 RRDPLLLRFQIPAPD
-228 EAPRVRPGME
+228 APRVRPDME
-238 ARFQIKGDARTH
+238 ARFQVKGDARTYT
-250 AAKLTHVADAADP
+250 AKLTHVADAADP

-275 GEGKDLL
+275 GEGKELL

-302 IPLTAVR
+302 IPLIAVR

-343 KSGLSAGERLV
+343 KAGLSAGERLV

-370 PPGSMP
+370 PPGSLP
-376 GGDAAGHGGKG
+376 EGQSAGHAREGAG
-387 GTAPPGS
+387 APPPS
-394 PPGAAPAASGAAA
+394 SAGAAA
-407 PAAPGAAAPAAPGA
+407 PAAPAGAAPPSSAGAAAPAAPAGA
-421 AAPAAPGAAAPAAPG
+421 TPPSSAGAT
-436 AAAPAAP
+436 
-443 GAAAPA
+443 
-449 SPAGSAPATSPASST
+449 PATSPASST
-464 RSAQ
+464 RSAP

>member
-1 MALHSL
+1 MALQPF
-7 RISTLAFVAGLALLG
+7 RVAALALVAGLVLIG
-22 SPACKKGEEASPE
+22 SPACKNGEEASPE
-35 QGRRPGKQA
+35 QGRKPGKQA
-44 MSFPVEVVP
+44 MSFPVEVAP
-53 VSAERVEYA
+53 VAAERVEYA
-62 VSAVGSVE
+62 VPAVGSVE

-85 EAVRFMEGDEVKQ
+85 EAVRFMEGDDVKA

-142 AEGVFSKEDIASWR
+142 AEGVFSKEEVASWR
-156 SKAATTAAQVAEAKV
+156 SRAATTAAQVAEAKI

-179 LRDAYVRAPIQG
+179 LRDAYVRAPIPG

-228 EAPRVRPGME
+228 DAPRVRPGME
-238 ARFQIKGDARTH
+238 ARFTVKGDARTYT
-250 AAKLTHVADAADP
+250 AKLTHVADAADP

-268 AVTGEVQ
+268 AATGEVQ

-282 RPGTFAEVTVPV
+282 RAGTFAEVTVPV

-302 IPLTAVR
+302 IPQTAVR

-328 VLSLGLRTPDGRVEV
+328 LLSLGLRTADGRVEV
-343 KSGLSAGERLV
+343 KSGLSVGERLV

-359 ALREGAQVRVG
+359 ALRDGSQVRIAT
-370 PPGSMP
+370 PGSLP
-376 GGDAAGHGGKG
+376 GGQAAGHAGE
-387 GTAPPGS
+387 
-394 PPGAAPAASGAAA
+394 GAAASGAPAGAA
-407 PAAPGAAAPAAPGA
+407 SGAPAGAAPGASAGAAPGA
-421 AAPAAPGAAAPAAPG
+421 PAGARPPTLPAGSAPA
-436 AAAPAAP
+436 
-443 GAAAPA
+443 
-449 SPAGSAPATSPASST
+449 PAGSAPATSPASST
-464 RSAQ
+464 RSAP

>member
-1 MALHSL
+1 MALQPI
-7 RISTLAFVAGLALLG
+7 RVAALALVAGLVFLG

-35 QGRRPGKQA
+35 QGRRPGKGT
-44 MSFPVEVVP
+44 SFPVEVVP
-53 VSAERVEYA
+53 VAAERVEYA
-62 VSAVGSVE
+62 VPAVGTVE

-85 EAVRFMEGDEVKQ
+85 EAVRFMEGDEVKA

-142 AEGVFSKEDIASWR
+142 AEGVFSKEDVASWR
-156 SKAATTAAQVAEAKV
+156 SRSAITSAQVAEAKI

-214 RRDPLLLRFQIPAA
+214 RRDPLLLRFQIPAPD
-228 EAPRVRPGME
+228 APRVRPDME
-238 ARFQIKGDARTH
+238 ARFQVKGDARTYT
-250 AAKLTHVADAADP
+250 AKLTHVADAADP

-275 GEGKDLL
+275 GEGKELL

-370 PPGSMP
+370 PPGSLP
-376 GGDAAGHGGKG
+376 EGQTAGHAREG
-387 GTAPPGS
+387 A
-394 PPGAAPAASGAAA
+394 GAAPPSSAGAAA
-407 PAAPGAAAPAAPGA
+407 PAAPAGASPPSSAGAAAPV
-421 AAPAAPGAAAPAAPG
+421 APAGATPP
-436 AAAPAAP
+436 
-443 GAAAPA
+443 
-449 SPAGSAPATSPASST
+449 SSAGVTPATSPASST
-464 RSAQ
+464 RSAP

>member
-1 MALHSL
+1 MVLQPLRVAALAL
-7 RISTLAFVAGLALLG
+7 VAGLVLLG

-35 QGRRPGKQA
+35 QGRRPGKA
-44 MSFPVEVVP
+44 TSFPVEVVP
-53 VSAERVEYA
+53 VAAERVEYA
-62 VSAVGSVE
+62 VPAVGTVE

-85 EAVRFMEGDEVKQ
+85 EAVRFMEGDEVKA

-142 AEGVFSKEDIASWR
+142 AEGVFSKEDVASWR
-156 SKAATTAAQVAEAKV
+156 SRSAITSAQVAEAKI

-214 RRDPLLLRFQIPAA
+214 RRDPLLLRFQIPAPD
-228 EAPRVRPGME
+228 APRVRPDME
-238 ARFQIKGDARTH
+238 ARFQVKGDAQTYT
-250 AAKLTHVADAADP
+250 AKLTHVADAADP

-275 GEGKDLL
+275 GEGKELL

-370 PPGSMP
+370 PPGSLP
-376 GGDAAGHGGKG
+376 EGQTAGHAREGAG
-387 GTAPPGS
+387 AS
-394 PPGAAPAASGAAA
+394 PPSSAGAAA
-407 PAAPGAAAPAAPGA
+407 PAAPAGASPPSSAGAAAPAAPAG
-421 AAPAAPGAAAPAAPG
+421 
-436 AAAPAAP
+436 
-443 GAAAPA
+443 A
-449 SPAGSAPATSPASST
+449 SPPSSAGATPATSPASST
-464 RSAQ
+464 RSAP

>member
-1 MALHSL
+1 MALQPI
-7 RISTLAFVAGLALLG
+7 RVAALALVAALLVLG

-35 QGRRPGKQA
+35 QGRRPGKQG
-44 MSFPVEVVP
+44 MSFPVEVMP
-53 VSAERVEYA
+53 VAAERVEYA
-62 VSAVGSVE
+62 IPAVGTVE

-85 EAVRFMEGDEVKQ
+85 EAVRFMEGDEVKA

-123 MTATQAEAAAGLER
+123 MTATQAEASAGLER

-142 AEGVFSKEDIASWR
+142 SEGVFSKEDVASWR
-156 SKAATTAAQVAEAKV
+156 SRAATTAAQVAEAKV

-179 LRDAYVRAPIQG
+179 LRDAYVRAPIEG

-204 AVGTVLATLL
+204 AVGAVLATLL

-228 EAPRVRPGME
+228 EASRVSPGME
-238 ARFQIKGDARTH
+238 ARFLVKGDARTYS
-250 AAKLTHVADAADP
+250 AKLTHVADAADP

-275 GEGKDLL
+275 GEGKELL
-282 RPGTFAEVTVPV
+282 RAGTFAEVTVPV

-302 IPLTAVR
+302 IPQTAVR

-328 VLSLGLRTPDGRVEV
+328 VLSLGLRTRDGRVEV
-343 KSGLSAGERLV
+343 KSGLSVGERLV

-359 ALREGAQVRVG
+359 ALREGAQVRV
-370 PPGSMP
+370 
-376 GGDAAGHGGKG
+376 
-387 GTAPPGS
+387 APPGS
-394 PPGAAPAASGAAA
+394 TPGGQPAGHGVEGAGAPPAPTPPAAPADAA
-407 PAAPGAAAPAAPGA
+407 PV
-421 AAPAAPGAAAPAAPG
+421 
-436 AAAPAAP
+436 
-443 GAAAPA
+443 
-449 SPAGSAPATSPASST
+449 GSTPPTSPASST
-464 RSAQ
+464 RSAP

>member
-1 MALHSL
+1 MVLQPIRVAALAL
-7 RISTLAFVAGLALLG
+7 VAGLVFLG
-22 SPACKKGEEASPE
+22 SPACKKGGEASPE
-35 QGRRPGKQA
+35 QGRKPAKQGL
-44 MSFPVEVVP
+44 SFPVEVVP
-53 VSAERVEYA
+53 VAAERVEYA
-62 VSAVGSVE
+62 VPAVGAVE

-85 EAVRFMEGDEVKQ
+85 EAVRFMEGAEVKA

-142 AEGVFSKEDIASWR
+142 ADGVFSKEDVASWR
-156 SKAATTAAQVAEAKV
+156 SRAATTAAQVAEAKV

-204 AVGTVLATLL
+204 PVGTVLATLL

-228 EAPRVRPGME
+228 DAPRVRPDME
-238 ARFQIKGDARTH
+238 ARFTVKGDARTYS
-250 AAKLTHVADAADP
+250 ARLTHVADAADP

-275 GEGKDLL
+275 GEGKELL

-302 IPLTAVR
+302 IPLTSVR

-343 KSGLSAGERLV
+343 KSGLSVGELLV
-354 VRGAE
+354 TRGAE
-359 ALREGAQVRVG
+359 ALREGAQVRIAA
-370 PPGSMP
+370 PGSVP
-376 GGDAAGHGGKG
+376 GGQAAGRHPEGGADAG
-387 GTAPPGS
+387 ASAAGAS
-394 PPGAAPAASGAAA
+394 PPAASSGAPP
-407 PAAPGAAAPAAPGA
+407 PAASSGASPLT
-421 AAPAAPGAAAPAAPG
+421 
-436 AAAPAAP
+436 
-443 GAAAPA
+443 APA
-449 SPAGSAPATSPASST
+449 SSS
-464 RSAQ
+464 RSVP

>member
-1 MALHSL
+1 MALQPI
-7 RISTLAFVAGLALLG
+7 RVAALALVAGLVFIG
-22 SPACKKGEEASPE
+22 SPACKKGDEASPE
-35 QGRRPGKQA
+35 QGRKPAKQGI
-44 MSFPVEVVP
+44 SFPVEVAP
-53 VSAERVEYA
+53 VAAERVEYA
-62 VSAVGSVE
+62 VPAVGTVE

-85 EAVRFMEGDEVKQ
+85 EVVRFMEGDEVKA

-142 AEGVFSKEDIASWR
+142 AEGVFSKEDVASWR
-156 SKAATTAAQVAEAKV
+156 SRAATTAAQVAEAKI

-179 LRDAYVRAPIQG
+179 LRDAYVRAPIPG

-228 EAPRVRPGME
+228 DAPRVRPGME
-238 ARFQIKGDARTH
+238 ARFTVKGDARTYT
-250 AAKLTHVADAADP
+250 AKLTHVADAADP

-302 IPLTAVR
+302 IPQTAVR

-315 LAYVVDGTTARER
+315 LAFVVDGTTARER
-328 VLSLGLRTPDGRVEV
+328 VLSLGLRTADGRVEV
-343 KSGLSAGERLV
+343 KSGLAAGERLV

-359 ALREGAQVRVG
+359 ALRDGSQVRVG
-370 PPGSMP
+370 PPGSLP
-376 GGDAAGHGGKG
+376 GGQAAGHAGDGKG
-387 GTAPPGS
+387 GGAPPGS
-394 PPGAAPAASGAAA
+394 QAGAAPGSPAG
-407 PAAPGAAAPAAPGA
+407 AAPGSPEGQAPGSPAGSPPPAVPAGSAPA
-421 AAPAAPGAAAPAAPG
+421 
-436 AAAPAAP
+436 
-443 GAAAPA
+443 
-449 SPAGSAPATSPASST
+449 PAGSAPATAPASST
-464 RSAQ
+464 RSAP

>member
-1 MALHSL
+1 MVLQPIRLAALAL
-7 RISTLAFVAGLALLG
+7 VAGLVFLG
-22 SPACKKGEEASPE
+22 SPACKKGGEASPE
-35 QGRRPGKQA
+35 QGRKPAKQGL
-44 MSFPVEVVP
+44 SFPVEVVP
-53 VSAERVEYA
+53 VAAERVEYA
-62 VSAVGSVE
+62 VSAVGAVE

-85 EAVRFMEGDEVKQ
+85 EAVRFMEGAEVKA

-116 ARATLDR
+116 ARATLER
-123 MTATQAEAAAGLER
+123 MTATQAEAASGLER

-142 AEGVFSKEDIASWR
+142 AEGVFSKEDVASWR
-156 SKAATTAAQVAEAKV
+156 SRAATTAAQVAEAKV

-179 LRDAYVRAPIQG
+179 LRDAYVRAPIEG

-204 AVGTVLATLL
+204 PVGTVLATLL

-228 EAPRVRPGME
+228 DALRVRPDME
-238 ARFQIKGDARTH
+238 ARFTVKGDARTYS
-250 AAKLTHVADAADP
+250 AKLTHVADAADP

-275 GEGKDLL
+275 GEGKELL

-302 IPLTAVR
+302 IPLTSVR

-315 LAYVVDGTTARER
+315 LAYVVDGTTAHER

-343 KSGLSAGERLV
+343 KSGLSAGELLV

-359 ALREGAQVRVG
+359 ALREGAQVRI
-370 PPGSMP
+370 
-376 GGDAAGHGGKG
+376 
-387 GTAPPGS
+387 APPGS
-394 PPGAAPAASGAAA
+394 VPGSKAAGHTEGSTDAGATS
-407 PAAPGAAAPAAPGA
+407 
-421 AAPAAPGAAAPAAPG
+421 
-436 AAAPAAP
+436 
-443 GAAAPA
+443 PA
-449 SPAGSAPATSPASST
+449 SPGSASPSTSAAGASAPAPPAGASPPASSAGASPPAPPAGASPPASSAGASPATSPASSK
-464 RSAQ
+464 RSVP

>member
-1 MALHSL
+1 MVLQPIRVAALAL
-7 RISTLAFVAGLALLG
+7 VAGLVFLG
-22 SPACKKGEEASPE
+22 SPACKKGGEASPE
-35 QGRRPGKQA
+35 QGRKPAKQGL
-44 MSFPVEVVP
+44 SFPVEVVP
-53 VSAERVEYA
+53 VAAERVEYA
-62 VSAVGSVE
+62 VPAVGAVE

-85 EAVRFMEGDEVKQ
+85 EAVRFMEGAEVKA

-142 AEGVFSKEDIASWR
+142 ADGVFSKEDVASWR
-156 SKAATTAAQVAEAKV
+156 SRAATTAAQVAEAKV

-204 AVGTVLATLL
+204 PVGTVLATLL

-228 EAPRVRPGME
+228 DAPRVRPDME
-238 ARFQIKGDARTH
+238 ARFTVKGDARTYS
-250 AAKLTHVADAADP
+250 ARLTHVADAADP

-275 GEGKDLL
+275 GEGKELL

-302 IPLTAVR
+302 IPLTSVR

-343 KSGLSAGERLV
+343 KSGLSVGELLV
-354 VRGAE
+354 TRGAE
-359 ALREGAQVRVG
+359 ALREGAQVRIAA
-370 PPGSMP
+370 PGSVP
-376 GGDAAGHGGKG
+376 GGQAAGHHPEGG
-387 GTAPPGS
+387 ADAS
-394 PPGAAPAASGAAA
+394 APAAGASPPASSGASP
-407 PAAPGAAAPAAPGA
+407 PAASSGASPLT
-421 AAPAAPGAAAPAAPG
+421 
-436 AAAPAAP
+436 
-443 GAAAPA
+443 APA
-449 SPAGSAPATSPASST
+449 SSS
-464 RSAQ
+464 RSVP

>member
-1 MALHSL
+1 MVLQPIRVAALAL
-7 RISTLAFVAGLALLG
+7 VAGLVFLG
-22 SPACKKGEEASPE
+22 SPACKKGGEASPE
-35 QGRRPGKQA
+35 QGRKPAKQGL
-44 MSFPVEVVP
+44 SFPVEVVP
-53 VSAERVEYA
+53 VTAERVEYA
-62 VSAVGSVE
+62 VTAVGAVD

-85 EAVRFMEGDEVKQ
+85 EAVRFMEGAEVKA

-116 ARATLDR
+116 ARATLER

-142 AEGVFSKEDIASWR
+142 AEGVFSKEDVASWR
-156 SKAATTAAQVAEAKV
+156 SRAATTAAQVAEAKV

-204 AVGTVLATLL
+204 PVGTVLATLL

-228 EAPRVRPGME
+228 DALRVRPDMD
-238 ARFQIKGDARTH
+238 ARFTVKGDERTYSAR
-250 AAKLTHVADAADP
+250 LTHVADAADP

-275 GEGKDLL
+275 GEGKELL

-302 IPLTAVR
+302 IPLTSVR

-343 KSGLSAGERLV
+343 KSGLSVGELLV
-354 VRGAE
+354 ARGAE
-359 ALREGAQVRVG
+359 ALREGAQVRI
-370 PPGSMP
+370 
-376 GGDAAGHGGKG
+376 
-387 GTAPPGS
+387 APPGS
-394 PPGAAPAASGAAA
+394 VPGGQSPARRPEGGADASASAAGAPPPASAGASP
-407 PAAPGAAAPAAPGA
+407 
-421 AAPAAPGAAAPAAPG
+421 
-436 AAAPAAP
+436 
-443 GAAAPA
+443 PA
-449 SPAGSAPATSPASST
+449 SPPASSGAPPPASAAGASPPASAGASPPTSPASSS
-464 RSAQ
+464 RSVP